1 MTAGEVQGIL
11 RTIGLKPQQA
21 AGQNFLLD
29 EHVAEAM
36 VDAAGIVEG
45 QKVLE
50 IGPGLGIL
58 TQALHNRGA
67 NVIAVELDSR
77 LYPYVKKKFA
87 AQDTVR
93 IIHDDIFKVNLN
105 EIFKDGEYALV
116 ANLPYSATS
125 LVFRNFL
132 TLTPRPTSL
141 TVMIQREVA
150 QRICAQPGDM
160 SMLALTVQYYCQPA
174 LLFDVPPSKFFPTP
188 KVTSSIL
195 HCSDLRS
202 VDNTVDKALF
212 RLMRAGFSSRRKKL
226 SNSLSS
232 SLSIPTAQ
240 IEEKMAK
247 ISLSLDSRAQE
258 LTIEQWQEL
267 EKKISLRST
276 T

>member
-1 MTAGEVQGIL
+1 MTPGEVQGIL

-29 EHVAEAM
+29 EQVAEAM

-67 NVIAVELDSR
+67 NVTAVELDSR

-105 EIFKDGEYALV
+105 DIFKDGEYALV

-125 LVFRNFL
+125 LIFRNFL
-132 TLTPRPTSL
+132 TLIPRPTSL

-160 SMLALTVQYYCQPA
+160 SMLALTVQYYCQPT

-195 HCSDLRS
+195 HCSDLRP
-202 VDNTVDKALF
+202 VENTVDKALF

-232 SLSIPTAQ
+232 SLGVPTAQ
-240 IEEKMAK
+240 VEEKMAK
-247 ISLSLDSRAQE
+247 ISLSSDIRAQE
-258 LTIEQWQEL
+258 LTIENWQDL
-267 EKKISLRST
+267 EKIIS
-276 T
+276 

>member
-1 MTAGEVQGIL
+1 MTAGEVLGIL

-45 QKVLE
+45 QTVLE

-58 TQALHNRGA
+58 TSALSNRGA
-67 NVIAVELDSR
+67 KVVAVELDMR

-87 AQDTVR
+87 AHDNVR

-105 EIFKDGEYALV
+105 QLFTDGEYALV

-132 TLTPRPTSL
+132 TLVPRPSSL

-174 LLFDVPPSKFFPTP
+174 LLFDIPPSKFFPTP

-195 HCSDLRS
+195 HCSDLRP
-202 VDNTVDKALF
+202 VENTVDKALF

-232 SLSIPTAQ
+232 ALHIPTSE
-240 IEEKMAK
+240 IEGKMAK
-247 ISLSLDSRAQE
+247 ISLSLDVRAQE
-258 LTIEQWQEL
+258 LTIEQWQKL
-267 EKKISLRST
+267 EKKIS
-276 T
+276 